1 MTLDEDHGPT
11 AAPRDRDRDRDRR
24 RRRRRRRSQ
33 SRSENDAGL
42 FFRASALLA
51 MIGAVATLSLGAS
64 DDAQLVGL
72 KLLALAVLSFLPG
85 WLFLRFVMVR
95 SQSVFK
101 EYVLNLHRLGVD
113 RPGNLP
119 EPPVGSIYH
128 PAWQWGR
135 SANPTPPADE
145 TDIYT
150 DKFEAYY
157 GKSIVRASEQ
167 RLKAETFFPVVLA
180 TVIFAAG
187 WTAVLRDPSMLALP
201 DQPSTFDLLG
211 VSFVG
216 AYLFTLQMLVRRYFQ
231 ADLKASA
238 YVNAVIRIVSALVL
252 IAVVDQS
259 VLEGWPTGQRVA
271 VAFIIGFFPLV
282 GLQAIQKMAAVALKA
297 VVPSLK
303 NDYPLSDLDGLSVW
317 YESRLL
323 ELGVEDLENLATANL
338 VDVIL
343 HSRVPVGRLVDWIDQ
358 ATLYLHLEPWG
369 RSGEEHRAS
378 SRYRLRRLG
387 IRTATALEA
396 AFRPSSSAP
405 ATGSEDEVLVPFV
418 ENAELIEAL
427 RWALS
432 EKGSGPSVT
441 QTLLKA
447 FRIAPNLEHVRH
459 WKRDWDIDGHADSGE
474 PEGGTP
480 VATQAQAPT
489 ALAAA

>member
-1 MTLDEDHGPT
+1 MTEPAATQDELLEDDDAST
-11 AAPRDRDRDRDRR
+11 DRRSERR
-24 RRRRRRRSQ
+24 RRIHGSGGGLARRTSVLLVMI
-33 SRSENDAGL
+33 AGV
-42 FFRASALLA
+42 ALLSV
-51 MIGAVATLSLGAS
+51 IGDS
-64 DDAQLVGL
+64 DTQVLAL
-72 KLLALAVLSFLPG
+72 KLFVLLVLAFLPG
-85 WLFLRFVMVR
+85 WLFLRFVVVR

-128 PAWQWGR
+128 PAWQWAR
-135 SANPTPPADE
+135 SASATPPARE
-145 TDIYT
+145 TNIYK

-157 GKSIVRASEQ
+157 GKSIVRSSGGRR
-167 RLKAETFFPVVLA
+167 RLKAETFFPVMLA
-180 TVIFAAG
+180 TVVFAVG
-187 WTAVLRDPSMLALP
+187 WATVLWNSSFLALP
-201 DQPSTFDLLG
+201 DRPSTADLLG
-211 VSFVG
+211 VAFAG
-216 AYLFTLQMLVRRYFQ
+216 AYLFTVQMLVRRYFQ

-238 YVNAVIRIVSALVL
+238 YVNAVVRILSALVL
-252 IAVVDQS
+252 IAVVHQA
-259 VLEGWPTGQRVA
+259 LMNGWDRGPCVA
-271 VAFIIGFFPLV
+271 AAFIIGFFPLV
-282 GLQAIQKMAAVALKA
+282 GLQALQKTAALALKTA
-297 VVPSLK
+297 VPSLK

-323 ELGVEDLENLATANL
+323 ELGIEDLENLATANL

-358 ATLYLHLEPWG
+358 ANLYLHLEPWG
-369 RSGEEHRAS
+369 TTKEEHKAS
-378 SRYRLRRLG
+378 SRYQLRRLG

-396 AFRPSSSAP
+396 AFRPSVASSP
-405 ATGSEDEVLVPFV
+405 TGSEAEVLVPIV
-418 ENAELIEAL
+418 ENTELLEAL

-459 WKRDWDIDGHADSGE
+459 WKRDWDMDGHADRGE

-480 VATQAQAPT
+480 VASQAP

>member
-1 MTLDEDHGPT
+1 MTEPAVTLEELLDQN
-11 AAPRDRDRDRDRR
+11 DRSADADRR
-24 RRRRRRRSQ
+24 RRDRSAHGSGGSFGRR
-33 SRSENDAGL
+33 A
-42 FFRASALLA
+42 AILLL
-51 MIGAVATLSLGAS
+51 MIAAVATLSVKGGHDTQVLA
-64 DDAQLVGL
+64 L
-72 KLLALAVLSFLPG
+72 KLFALLVLAFLPG
-85 WLFLRFVMVR
+85 WLFLRFVIVR
-95 SQSVFK
+95 SESVFK

-128 PAWQWGR
+128 PAWQWAR
-135 SANPTPPADE
+135 QSNPTPPTRE
-145 TDIYT
+145 TNLYT

-157 GKSIVRASEQ
+157 GKSIVKSAKRQ
-167 RLKAETFFPVVLA
+167 KLKAETFFPVMLA
-180 TVIFAAG
+180 TVVFAVG
-187 WTAVLRDPSMLALP
+187 WATVLWNTSFLSLP
-201 DQPSTFDLLG
+201 DEPSAADLLG
-211 VSFVG
+211 VAFAG
-216 AYLFTLQMLVRRYFQ
+216 AYLFTVQMLVRRYFQ

-238 YVNAVIRIVSALVL
+238 YVNAVVRIVSALVL
-252 IAVVDQS
+252 IAVVHQALMD
-259 VLEGWPTGQRVA
+259 GRTRGPCVA

-282 GLQAIQKMAAVALKA
+282 GLQALQKTAALALKTA
-297 VVPSLK
+297 VPSLK

-323 ELGVEDLENLATANL
+323 ELGIEDLENLATANL

-358 ATLYLHLEPWG
+358 ASLYLHLEPWG
-369 RSGEEHRAS
+369 TSKEEHRAS

-396 AFRPSSSAP
+396 AFRPSS
-405 ATGSEDEVLVPFV
+405 ATPSKGSEAEVLVPFV
-418 ENAELIEAL
+418 ENTELLEAL

-459 WKRDWDIDGHADSGE
+459 WKRDWDMDGHADRGE

-480 VATQAQAPT
+480 VAAPAPQ